1 MTSHNYHSLFV
12 VRIFKIHVLS
22 NFQVYSTALLSIITM
37 LYIRFL
43 ELFHL
48 PTESFFSLI
57 NTAPFYLPLTIL
69 LFVSISLVFLDF
81 ILKYNQEK
89 QIILS
94 YSIKWSD
101 LCIQNIMLVVT
112 VWRINWHWQGLKT
125 VVLKVVLGSRW
136 ATLTWV
142 KTMVAEMKMRRDLW
156 EILGRLDCTY
166 DQLMSPWYGL
176 GTVPTAKEMERKEI
190 SLVSK
195 QLLVQR

>member
-1 MTSHNYHSLFV
+1 
-12 VRIFKIHVLS
+12 
-22 NFQVYSTALLSIITM
+22 M